1 MPKYK
6 IDYNTTLQQQLVLS
20 ELILKTP
27 HCSERKSC
35 NTCKY
40 ERLCLFSLKFTKTL
54 LNYQK
59 RGLI

>member
-6 IDYNTTLQQQLVLS
+6 IDYQRTLQLQLDLG
-20 ELILKTP
+20 ELILKNP
-27 HCSERKSC
+27 HCSEGKFC

-40 ERLCLFSLKFTKTL
+40 ERLCLFTIKFTTTL

>member
-6 IDYNTTLQQQLVLS
+6 IDYQKTLQLQR
-20 ELILKTP
+20 ELGEIILKTP

-35 NTCKY
+35 NACKY
-40 ERLCLFSLKFTKTL
+40 ERLCLFCLNFTKTL
-54 LNYQK
+54 SNYQK